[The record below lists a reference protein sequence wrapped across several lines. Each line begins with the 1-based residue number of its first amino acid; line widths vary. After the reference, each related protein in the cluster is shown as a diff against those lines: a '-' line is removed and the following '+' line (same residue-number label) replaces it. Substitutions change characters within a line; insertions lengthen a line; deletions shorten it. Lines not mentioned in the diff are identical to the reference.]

1 MKRLLWLIGVL
12 LLLSGCGTGMQR
24 YEATYWDVFDT
35 VTTVTGYAAGQAE
48 FDAAA
53 REIHDALL
61 EYHRL
66 YNIYESYDGLRNL
79 KTVNDQAGIGPV
91 PVDERIL
98 SLLQFAQTAWT
109 ETGSRVNAAMG
120 SVLALWHDA
129 REQALEDPDRAA
141 LPDRSALE
149 EAAALHTDL
158 SALELD
164 LEAGT
169 AFLTDPDM
177 ALDVGAL
184 AKGYAVEQVAAA
196 APDHFLIS
204 VGGNVCATGPKPDGT
219 PWTVAVENPDG
230 GDFLKLL
237 YAEDR
242 SVVTSGDYQRYF
254 ELDGVRYHHIIDPD
268 TLEPA
273 AYWRSVTVVA
283 ESSAAA
289 DCLSTALFTLPQ
301 AEGQQLLDQWG
312 AEALWIGMDGA
323 QVMSPG
329 FSAYLAS

>member
-12 LLLSGCGTGMQR
+12 LLLSGCGSGLQR

-53 REIHDALL
+53 REIHDTLL

-109 ETGSRVNAAMG
+109 ETGGRVNAAMG

-149 EAAALHTDL
+149 EAALHTDL

-254 ELDGVRYHHIIDPD
+254 ELDGARYHHIIDPD

-301 AEGQQLLDQWG
+301 AEGQRLLDQWG
-312 AEALWIGMDGA
+312 AEALWIGRDGA

>member
-1 MKRLLWLIGVL
+1 MKRLLWLVGVL
-12 LLLSGCGTGMQR
+12 LVLSGCGTGLQR

-53 REIHDALL
+53 REIHDTLL

-91 PVDERIL
+91 PVDTRIL

-109 ETGSRVNAAMG
+109 ETGGRVNAAMG

-149 EAAALHTDL
+149 EAALHTDL

-312 AEALWIGMDGA
+312 AEALWIGRDGA

>member
-1 MKRLLWLIGVL
+1 MKRLLWLVGVL

-98 SLLQFAQTAWT
+98 SLLQFVQTAWT

-120 SVLALWHDA
+120 SVLAHWHDA

-149 EAAALHTDL
+149 EAALHTDL

-312 AEALWIGMDGA
+312 AEALWIGRDGA

>member
-1 MKRLLWLIGVL
+1 MKRLLWLVGAL
-12 LLLSGCGTGMQR
+12 LVLSGCGTGMQR

-35 VTTVTGYAAGQAE
+35 VTTVSGYAAGQAE

-66 YNIYESYDGLRNL
+66 YNIYECYDGLRNL

-141 LPDRSALE
+141 LPDRSAL

-301 AEGQQLLDQWG
+301 AEGQRLLDQWG
-312 AEALWIGMDGA
+312 AEALWIGRDGA

>member
-1 MKRLLWLIGVL
+1 M
-12 LLLSGCGTGMQR
+12 
-24 YEATYWDVFDT
+24 
-35 VTTVTGYAAGQAE
+35 
-48 FDAAA
+48 
-53 REIHDALL
+53 
-61 EYHRL
+61 
-66 YNIYESYDGLRNL
+66 
-79 KTVNDQAGIGPV
+79 
-91 PVDERIL
+91 DERIL

-149 EAAALHTDL
+149 EAALHTDL

-283 ESSAAA
+283 DSSAAA
-289 DCLSTALFTLPQ
+289 DCLSTALFTLSQ
-301 AEGQQLLDQWG
+301 AEGQRLLDQWG
-312 AEALWIGMDGA
+312 AEALWIGRDGA

>member
-1 MKRLLWLIGVL
+1 MKRLLWLIGAL
-12 LLLSGCGTGMQR
+12 LLLSGCRTGMQR
-24 YEATYWDVFDT
+24 YEATYWDIFDT

-109 ETGSRVNAAMG
+109 ETGGRVNAAMG

-149 EAAALHTDL
+149 EAALHTDL

-237 YAEDR
+237 YTEDR

-254 ELDGVRYHHIIDPD
+254 ELDGARYHHIIDPD

-301 AEGQQLLDQWG
+301 AEGQRLLDQWG
-312 AEALWIGMDGA
+312 AEALWIGRDGA

>member
-1 MKRLLWLIGVL
+1 MKRLLWLIGAL
-12 LLLSGCGTGMQR
+12 LLLSGCGTGLQR

-149 EAAALHTDL
+149 EAALHTDL

-301 AEGQQLLDQWG
+301 AEGQRLLDQWG
-312 AEALWIGMDGA
+312 AEALWIGRDGA

>member
-1 MKRLLWLIGVL
+1 MKRLLWLVGVL
-12 LLLSGCGTGMQR
+12 LVLSGCGTGLQR

-98 SLLQFAQTAWT
+98 SLLQFVQTAWT
-109 ETGSRVNAAMG
+109 ETGGRVNAAMG
-120 SVLALWHDA
+120 SVLAHWHDA

-149 EAAALHTDL
+149 EAALHTDL

-230 GDFLKLL
+230 GDFLYLL
-237 YAEDR
+237 SVEDR

-283 ESSAAA
+283 DSSAAA

-301 AEGQQLLDQWG
+301 AEGQRLLDQWG
-312 AEALWIGMDGA
+312 AEALWIGRDGA

-329 FSAYLAS
+329 FSAYLVS

>member
-141 LPDRSALE
+141 LPDWSALE
-149 EAAALHTDL
+149 EAALHTDL

-301 AEGQQLLDQWG
+301 AEGQRLLDQWG
-312 AEALWIGMDGA
+312 AEALWIGRDGA

>member
-1 MKRLLWLIGVL
+1 MKRLLWLVGAL
-12 LLLSGCGTGMQR
+12 LVLSGCGTGMQR

-35 VTTVTGYAAGQAE
+35 VTTVTGYAAVQAE

-149 EAAALHTDL
+149 EAALHTDL

-237 YAEDR
+237 YTENR

-301 AEGQQLLDQWG
+301 AEGQRLLDQWG
-312 AEALWIGMDGA
+312 AEALWIGRDGA

>member
-1 MKRLLWLIGVL
+1 MKRLLWLIGAL

-35 VTTVTGYAAGQAE
+35 VTTVSGYAAVQAE

-109 ETGSRVNAAMG
+109 ETGGRVNAAMG

-149 EAAALHTDL
+149 EAALHTDL

-283 ESSAAA
+283 DSSAAA

-301 AEGQQLLDQWG
+301 AEGQRLLDQWG
-312 AEALWIGMDGA
+312 AEALWIGRDGA

>member
-1 MKRLLWLIGVL
+1 MKRLLWLVGAL
-12 LLLSGCGTGMQR
+12 LVLSGCGTGMQR

-35 VTTVTGYAAGQAE
+35 VTTVSGYAAVQAE

-109 ETGSRVNAAMG
+109 ETGGRVNAAMG

-129 REQALEDPDRAA
+129 REQVLEDPDRAA

-149 EAAALHTDL
+149 EAALHTDL

-237 YAEDR
+237 YTENR

-301 AEGQQLLDQWG
+301 AEGQRLLDQWG
-312 AEALWIGMDGA
+312 AEALWIGRDGA

>member
-98 SLLQFAQTAWT
+98 SLLQFVQTAWT

-120 SVLALWHDA
+120 SVLAHWHDA

-149 EAAALHTDL
+149 EAALHTDL

-169 AFLTDPDM
+169 AFLTDPDT

-312 AEALWIGMDGA
+312 AEALWIGRDGA

>member
-1 MKRLLWLIGVL
+1 MKRLLWLVGAL
-12 LLLSGCGTGMQR
+12 LVLSGCGTGMQR

-91 PVDERIL
+91 PVDTRIL

-120 SVLALWHDA
+120 SVLAHWHDA

-149 EAAALHTDL
+149 EAALHTDL

-169 AFLTDPDM
+169 AFLTDPHM

-312 AEALWIGMDGA
+312 AEALWIGRDGA

>member
-1 MKRLLWLIGVL
+1 MKRLLWLVGAL
-12 LLLSGCGTGMQR
+12 LVLSGCGTGMQR

-35 VTTVTGYAAGQAE
+35 VTTVTGYAAVQAE

-149 EAAALHTDL
+149 EAALHTDL

-204 VGGNVCATGPKPDGT
+204 VGGNACATGPKPDGT

-312 AEALWIGMDGA
+312 AEALWIGRDGA

>member
-1 MKRLLWLIGVL
+1 MKRLLWLIGAL
-12 LLLSGCGTGMQR
+12 LLLSGCGTGLQR

-149 EAAALHTDL
+149 EAALHTDL

-254 ELDGVRYHHIIDPD
+254 ELDGMRYHHIIDPD

-283 ESSAAA
+283 DSSAAA

-301 AEGQQLLDQWG
+301 AEGQRLLDQWG
-312 AEALWIGMDGA
+312 AEALWIGRDGA

>member
-1 MKRLLWLIGVL
+1 M
-12 LLLSGCGTGMQR
+12 
-24 YEATYWDVFDT
+24 
-35 VTTVTGYAAGQAE
+35 TGYAAGQAE

-53 REIHDALL
+53 REIHDTLL

-91 PVDERIL
+91 PVDTRIL

-109 ETGSRVNAAMG
+109 ETGGRVNAAMG
-120 SVLALWHDA
+120 SVLAHWHDA

-149 EAAALHTDL
+149 EAALHTDL

-169 AFLTDPDM
+169 AFLTDPHM

-254 ELDGVRYHHIIDPD
+254 ELDGVCYHHIIDPD

-312 AEALWIGMDGA
+312 AEALWIGRDGA

>member
-1 MKRLLWLIGVL
+1 MKRLLWLVGAL
-12 LLLSGCGTGMQR
+12 LVLSGCGTGMQR

-35 VTTVTGYAAGQAE
+35 VTTVTGYAAVQAE

-120 SVLALWHDA
+120 SVLAHWHDA

-149 EAAALHTDL
+149 EAALHTDL

-169 AFLTDPDM
+169 AFLTDPHM

-301 AEGQQLLDQWG
+301 AEGQRLLDQWG
-312 AEALWIGMDGA
+312 AEALWIGRDGA

>member
-1 MKRLLWLIGVL
+1 MKRLLWLVGAL

-149 EAAALHTDL
+149 EAALHTDL

-169 AFLTDPDM
+169 AFLTDPDT

>member
-1 MKRLLWLIGVL
+1 MKRLLWLVGAL
-12 LLLSGCGTGMQR
+12 LVLSGCGTGMQR

-35 VTTVTGYAAGQAE
+35 VTTVSGYAAVQAE

-120 SVLALWHDA
+120 SVLAHWHDA

-149 EAAALHTDL
+149 EAALHTDL

-169 AFLTDPDM
+169 AFLPDPHM

-312 AEALWIGMDGA
+312 AEALWIGRDGA

>member
-1 MKRLLWLIGVL
+1 MKRLLWLVGAL
-12 LLLSGCGTGMQR
+12 LVLSGCGTGMQR

-35 VTTVTGYAAGQAE
+35 VTTVSGYAAVQAE

-149 EAAALHTDL
+149 EAALHTDL

-301 AEGQQLLDQWG
+301 AEGQRLLDQWG
-312 AEALWIGMDGA
+312 AEALWIGRDGA

>member
-1 MKRLLWLIGVL
+1 MKRLLWLVGAL
-12 LLLSGCGTGMQR
+12 LVLSGCGTGMQR

-35 VTTVTGYAAGQAE
+35 VTTVSGYAAGQAE

-149 EAAALHTDL
+149 EAALHTDL

-169 AFLTDPDM
+169 AFLTDPHM

-312 AEALWIGMDGA
+312 AEALWIGRDGA

>member
-1 MKRLLWLIGVL
+1 MKRLLWLIGAL
-12 LLLSGCGTGMQR
+12 LLLSGCGTGLQR

-35 VTTVTGYAAGQAE
+35 VTTVSGYAAVQAE

-149 EAAALHTDL
+149 EAALHTDL

-169 AFLTDPDM
+169 AFLTDPHM

-301 AEGQQLLDQWG
+301 AEGQRLLDQWG
-312 AEALWIGMDGA
+312 AEALWIGRDGA

>member
-1 MKRLLWLIGVL
+1 MKRLLWLIGTL
-12 LLLSGCGTGMQR
+12 LLLSGCGTGLQR

-149 EAAALHTDL
+149 EAALHTDL

-283 ESSAAA
+283 DSSAAA
-289 DCLSTALFTLPQ
+289 DCLSTALFTLSQ
-301 AEGQQLLDQWG
+301 AEGQRLLDQWG
-312 AEALWIGMDGA
+312 AEALWIGRDGA

>member
-35 VTTVTGYAAGQAE
+35 VTTVSGYAAGQAE

-149 EAAALHTDL
+149 EAALHTDL

-254 ELDGVRYHHIIDPD
+254 ELDGARYHHIIDPD

-301 AEGQQLLDQWG
+301 AEGQRLLDQWG
-312 AEALWIGMDGA
+312 AEALWIGRDGA

>member
-53 REIHDALL
+53 REIHDTLL

-149 EAAALHTDL
+149 EAALHTDL

-301 AEGQQLLDQWG
+301 AEGQRLLDQWG
-312 AEALWIGMDGA
+312 AEALWIGRDGA

>member
-1 MKRLLWLIGVL
+1 MKRLLWLVGVL
-12 LLLSGCGTGMQR
+12 LVLSGCGTGLQR

-91 PVDERIL
+91 PVDTRIL

-120 SVLALWHDA
+120 SVLAHWHDA

-149 EAAALHTDL
+149 EAALHTDL

-169 AFLTDPDM
+169 AFLTDPDT

-312 AEALWIGMDGA
+312 AEALWIGRDGA

>member
-1 MKRLLWLIGVL
+1 MKRLLWLVGAL
-12 LLLSGCGTGMQR
+12 LVLSGCGTGMQR

-35 VTTVTGYAAGQAE
+35 VTTVSGYAAGQAE

-149 EAAALHTDL
+149 EAALHTDL

-301 AEGQQLLDQWG
+301 AEGQRLLDQWG
-312 AEALWIGMDGA
+312 AEALWIGRDGA

>member
-1 MKRLLWLIGVL
+1 MKRLLWLVGAL
-12 LLLSGCGTGMQR
+12 LVLSGCGTGMQR

-35 VTTVTGYAAGQAE
+35 VTTVTGYAAVQAE

-149 EAAALHTDL
+149 EAALHTDL

-219 PWTVAVENPDG
+219 SWTVAVENPDG

-312 AEALWIGMDGA
+312 AEALWIGRDGA

>member
-1 MKRLLWLIGVL
+1 MKRLLWLIGAL
-12 LLLSGCGTGMQR
+12 LLLSGCGTGLQR

-53 REIHDALL
+53 REIHDTLL

-149 EAAALHTDL
+149 AAALHTDL

-237 YAEDR
+237 YTEDR

-254 ELDGVRYHHIIDPD
+254 ELDGARYHHIIDPD

-301 AEGQQLLDQWG
+301 AEGQRLLDQWG
-312 AEALWIGMDGA
+312 AEALWIGRDGA

>member
-1 MKRLLWLIGVL
+1 MKRLLWLIGAL

-149 EAAALHTDL
+149 EAALHTDL

-283 ESSAAA
+283 DSSAAA

-301 AEGQQLLDQWG
+301 AEGQRLLDQWG
-312 AEALWIGMDGA
+312 AEALWIGRDGA

>member
-1 MKRLLWLIGVL
+1 MKRLLWLVGAL
-12 LLLSGCGTGMQR
+12 LVLSGCGTGMQR
-24 YEATYWDVFDT
+24 YEATYWDIFDT

-109 ETGSRVNAAMG
+109 ETGGRVNAAMG

-141 LPDRSALE
+141 LPDQSALE
-149 EAAALHTDL
+149 EAALHTDL

-169 AFLTDPDM
+169 AFLTDPNM

-237 YAEDR
+237 YTENR

-312 AEALWIGMDGA
+312 AEALWIGRDGA

>member
-1 MKRLLWLIGVL
+1 MKRLLWLVGVL

-109 ETGSRVNAAMG
+109 ETGGRVNAAMG

-149 EAAALHTDL
+149 EAALHTDL

-312 AEALWIGMDGA
+312 AEALWIGRDGA

>member
-1 MKRLLWLIGVL
+1 MKRLLWLVGVL
-12 LLLSGCGTGMQR
+12 LVLSGCGTGMQR

-149 EAAALHTDL
+149 AAALHTDL

-169 AFLTDPDM
+169 AFLTDPDT

-301 AEGQQLLDQWG
+301 AEGQRLLDQWG
-312 AEALWIGMDGA
+312 AEALWIGRDGA

>member
-1 MKRLLWLIGVL
+1 MKRLLWLVGAL
-12 LLLSGCGTGMQR
+12 LVLSGCGTGMQR

-35 VTTVTGYAAGQAE
+35 VTTVSGYAAVQAE

-109 ETGSRVNAAMG
+109 ETGGRVNAAMG

-149 EAAALHTDL
+149 EAALHTDL

-169 AFLTDPDM
+169 AFLTDPHM

-301 AEGQQLLDQWG
+301 AEGQRLLDQWG
-312 AEALWIGMDGA
+312 AEALWIGRDGA

>member
-1 MKRLLWLIGVL
+1 MKRLLWLIGAL

-35 VTTVTGYAAGQAE
+35 VTTVSGYAAVQAE

-91 PVDERIL
+91 PVDTRIL

-149 EAAALHTDL
+149 EAALHTDL

-283 ESSAAA
+283 DSSAAA
-289 DCLSTALFTLPQ
+289 DCLSTALFTLSQ
-301 AEGQQLLDQWG
+301 AEGQRLLDQWG
-312 AEALWIGMDGA
+312 AEALWIGRDGA

>member
-1 MKRLLWLIGVL
+1 MKRLLWLIGAL
-12 LLLSGCGTGMQR
+12 LLLSGCGTEMQR

-91 PVDERIL
+91 PVDTRIL

-109 ETGSRVNAAMG
+109 ETGGRVNAAMG

-149 EAAALHTDL
+149 EAALHTDL

-169 AFLTDPDM
+169 AFLTDPHM

-312 AEALWIGMDGA
+312 AEALWIGRDGA

>member
-1 MKRLLWLIGVL
+1 MKRLLWLVGAL
-12 LLLSGCGTGMQR
+12 LVLSGCGTGMQR

-35 VTTVTGYAAGQAE
+35 VTTVTGYAVGQAE

-120 SVLALWHDA
+120 SVLAHWHDA

-149 EAAALHTDL
+149 EAALHTDL

-177 ALDVGAL
+177 ALNVGAL

-301 AEGQQLLDQWG
+301 AEGQRLLDQWG
-312 AEALWIGMDGA
+312 AEALWIGRDGA

>member
-1 MKRLLWLIGVL
+1 MKRLLWLVGAL
-12 LLLSGCGTGMQR
+12 LVLSGCGTGMQR

-35 VTTVTGYAAGQAE
+35 VTTVSGYAAVQAE

-149 EAAALHTDL
+149 EAALHTDL

-230 GDFLKLL
+230 GDFLYLL
-237 YAEDR
+237 SVEDR

-283 ESSAAA
+283 DSSAAA
-289 DCLSTALFTLPQ
+289 DCLSTALFTLSQ
-301 AEGQQLLDQWG
+301 AEGQRLLDQWG
-312 AEALWIGMDGA
+312 AEALWIGRDGA